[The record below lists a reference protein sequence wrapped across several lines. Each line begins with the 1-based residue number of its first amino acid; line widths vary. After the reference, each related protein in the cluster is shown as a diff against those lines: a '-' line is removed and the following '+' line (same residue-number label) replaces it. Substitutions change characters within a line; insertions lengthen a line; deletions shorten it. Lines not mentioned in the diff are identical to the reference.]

1 MKQSNELQT
10 TILILVLLL
19 TFVLSSCAPKSG
31 DTSSKEAVFITTPGA
46 CYGSP
51 VIGKWIYN
59 GNTIT
64 INDDCTG
71 SSSVCNY
78 EFTYPITILKT
89 NLTTLTFT
97 KADVKAGCK
106 KVGDNLIQIEFYNK
120 GSVNEI
126 LYINDGFSEANYLR
140 AKE

>member
-1 MKQSNELQT
+1 MKQNKDIQT
-10 TILILVLLL
+10 TMLILVLFMAFML
-19 TFVLSSCAPKSG
+19 TNCAPKSS
-31 DTSSKEAVFITTPGA
+31 DVKSAEAVFITTPGA
-46 CYGSP
+46 CANSP
-51 VIGKWIYN
+51 VVGKWVYN

-78 EFTYPITILKT
+78 EFTYPTTILSKPH
-89 NLTTLTFT
+89 TTLTFT
-97 KADVKAGCK
+97 KADVGPACK
-106 KVGDNLIQIEFYNK
+106 KVGDNLINIEFYNK

-140 AKE
+140 SK

>member
-1 MKQSNELQT
+1 MKQNKDIQT
-10 TILILVLLL
+10 TMLILVLLMAFIL
-19 TFVLSSCAPKSG
+19 TNCAPKSG
-31 DTSSKEAVFITTPGA
+31 DTSNKEAVFITTPGA
-46 CYGSP
+46 CANSP
-51 VIGKWIYN
+51 VVGKWIYN

-64 INDDCTG
+64 IKDDCTG

-97 KADVKAGCK
+97 KADVGPACK
-106 KVGDNLIQIEFYNK
+106 KVGDNVINIEFYNK

-140 AKE
+140 AK